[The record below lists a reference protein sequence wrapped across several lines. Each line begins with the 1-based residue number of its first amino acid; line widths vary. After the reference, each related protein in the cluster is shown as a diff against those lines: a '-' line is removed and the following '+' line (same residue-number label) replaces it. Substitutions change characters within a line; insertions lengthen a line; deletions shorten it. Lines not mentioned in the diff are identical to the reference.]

1 MSPLDSETPPWARIV
16 STTCIR
22 SGFTPPLMVVVVV
35 VVVVLFNPAKGMG
48 SIGTRHVLELK

>member
-35 VVVVLFNPAKGMG
+35 VLFNPAKCMG